1 MSRLQ
6 NRVQLIG
13 HVGIDPEFFTFA
25 SGEKKATIK
34 LATHRFSKDVKG
46 EFMEETDWHTILVY
60 GKLTEVVENFVRKGK
75 QIGIDG
81 KLTYRSYD
89 AADGTKR
96 YITEVLCDELILMGG
111 GHGTLKPSMEESY
124 AVNK

>member
-1 MSRLQ
+1 MSRLE

-13 HVGIDPEFFTFA
+13 YVGIDPEYFTFP
-25 SGEKKATIK
+25 SGDKKATIK
-34 LATHRFSKDVKG
+34 LATNRSSRDAKG
-46 EFMEETDWHTILVY
+46 EFVVVTDWHTIVVY

-89 AADGTKR
+89 AADGSKR
-96 YITEVLCDELILMGG
+96 FLTEVICDELILLGG
-111 GHGTLKPSMEESY
+111 GHGILTPSKEEGLTAS
-124 AVNK
+124 K